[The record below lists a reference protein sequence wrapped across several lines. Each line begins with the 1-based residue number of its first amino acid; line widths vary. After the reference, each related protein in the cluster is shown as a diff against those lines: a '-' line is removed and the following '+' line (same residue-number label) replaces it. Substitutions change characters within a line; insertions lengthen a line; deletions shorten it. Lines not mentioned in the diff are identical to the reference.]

1 MRRKTSTEAWPRALR
16 PANYKEPRGLSS
28 PGLLWSEWRDSNSRP
43 CRAGDGRA
51 VRRMAPLAPGCAGT
65 ARGCRGG
72 RGSFV
77 SRIIRSPGDCRPRDS
92 FGPSGETR
100 TRGLLLPKQAPYQLG
115 YTRSQKNL
123 GLFPRCDT
131 QLIIAD
137 SVPGGK
143 RNKSACRTKAGPGG
157 TGPPGPGACKIGAIM
172 I

>member
-1 MRRKTSTEAWPRALR
+1 MAPLGDAGRSPVRISHKSKQNAAPVWGLRFPGAVTRIRTEAFV
-16 PANYKEPRGLSS
+16 PAARVLS
-28 PGLLWSEWRDSNSRP
+28 G
-43 CRAGDGRA
+43 G
-51 VRRMAPLAPGCAGT
+51 MAPLAPGCAGT